1 MPTFGAE
8 RAGEWGVIFWRDWTT
23 SRESQMRLF
32 LALIAATA
40 GISLSDW
47 LFFGVIFHD
56 EYMRTPEM
64 WRAGPESRK
73 IAGSMLLA
81 VFGTAAFL
89 VLAQHTGVHGF
100 GPAMA
105 LSARMARSG
114 AAPDGDEHTLLEV
127 LREARRQSRAW
138 MARAASDRSR
148 CLRSHRRIGIRAGVH
163 TLEL

>member
-1 MPTFGAE
+1 
-8 RAGEWGVIFWRDWTT
+8 
-23 SRESQMRLF
+23 MRLF

-89 VLAQHTGVHGF
+89 VLAQRTGVHGF

-105 LSARMARSG
+105 LSVLVWLAAALPQTVTNTLYLKYSARLGVSHALGWLARLVI
-114 AAPDGDEHTLLEV
+114 AAAAYV
-127 LREARRQSRAW
+127 LIV
-138 MARAASDRSR
+138 
-148 CLRSHRRIGIRAGVH
+148 LG
-163 TLEL
+163 